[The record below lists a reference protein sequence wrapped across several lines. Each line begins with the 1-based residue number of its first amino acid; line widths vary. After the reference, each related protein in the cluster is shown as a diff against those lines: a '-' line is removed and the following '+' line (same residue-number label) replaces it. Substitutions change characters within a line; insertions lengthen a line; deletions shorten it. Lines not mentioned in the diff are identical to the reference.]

1 MAAIRSGQLR
11 FLARIESD
19 SGTTRNAVGEV
30 TESWAEYATAWVD
43 IVKLTGT
50 ELVTAQQIKT
60 NSTHQVTM
68 RYDSGILSDMRI
80 KWNPTVSSTNTL
92 HIVDVNNVDYGN
104 HTLLM
109 LAKEDN

>member
-1 MAAIRSGQLR
+1 MARIRSGQLR
-11 FLARIESD
+11 FLGRIEND

-30 TESWAEYATAWVD
+30 VESWSEYSIAWMD
-43 IVKLTGT
+43 IVKLSGT

-68 RYDSGILSDMRI
+68 RYQDGIDADMRI
-80 KWNPTVSSTNTL
+80 KWNPTIASTVTL

-104 HTLLM
+104 NTLLL